1 MVTIFEVHYIEKLF
15 EMRGLLYRVSLART
29 IGRTAR
35 VSGLISFRS
44 QSHFCTRIVNTF
56 TTTTIP
62 PKKNETFGKNTIL
75 IFLHFFVKKWFL
87 LRQIILSLTVAMAL
101 AMPRPDT
108 PYGGNPF
115 FSVKI
120 SQAGVG
126 YGATISKQKV
136 NLIKKTADG
145 ELVEEEPFI
154 DHQPPFLALPPVKP
168 YEPLPLPSGPKYSN

>member
-1 MVTIFEVHYIEKLF
+1 
-15 EMRGLLYRVSLART
+15 
-29 IGRTAR
+29 
-35 VSGLISFRS
+35 
-44 QSHFCTRIVNTF
+44 
-56 TTTTIP
+56 
-62 PKKNETFGKNTIL
+62 
-75 IFLHFFVKKWFL
+75 
-87 LRQIILSLTVAMAL
+87 MAL

-136 NLIKKTADG
+136 NLIKQTVDG

-168 YEPLPLPSGPKYSN
+168 YEPLPLPSAPKYSN